1 MSHWEGTF
9 LRPAPTLLSYSPMEP
24 DLIRVLIADDHPFW
38 RQGIRELLSA
48 EADISVVAEA
58 ANGKEALRLIRSTK
72 LDVALLDME
81 MPLATGVEVAQ
92 IVKTEEVPVR
102 VLALSSY
109 DDAAYVTSL
118 LENGASGYI
127 TKDKPPELIIE
138 AVRAVAQGEGRWFVT
153 PVPSTDS
160 ASGLSSR
167 EQEVIELLAKG
178 HSNNEIGEVLFI
190 SGNTVRNHL
199 ANAYSK
205 IGVKTAREAVAWAWK
220 SGFIQDTD

>member
-1 MSHWEGTF
+1 
-9 LRPAPTLLSYSPMEP
+9 MES
-24 DLIRVLIADDHPFW
+24 DSIRVLIADDHPVW
-38 RQGIRELLSA
+38 RRGIRELLSA
-48 EADISVVAEA
+48 ETDISVVAEA
-58 ANGKEALRLIRSTK
+58 ANGQEALRLIRSTK

-109 DDAAYVTSL
+109 DDIAYVTSL

-138 AVRAVAQGEGRWFVT
+138 AVRAVAKGEGRWFVT
-153 PVPSTDS
+153 PMPNTDP
-160 ASGLSSR
+160 ASELSNR
-167 EQEVIELLAKG
+167 EREVIGLLAKG

-190 SGNTVRNHL
+190 SCNTVRNHL